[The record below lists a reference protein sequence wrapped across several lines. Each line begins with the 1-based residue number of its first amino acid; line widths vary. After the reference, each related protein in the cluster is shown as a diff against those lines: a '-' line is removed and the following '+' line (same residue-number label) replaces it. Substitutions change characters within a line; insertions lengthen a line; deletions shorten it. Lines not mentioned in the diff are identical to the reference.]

1 MEQSILKSTKKLL
14 GVGDDDASFDL
25 DIITHI
31 NSAFSTLHDL
41 GIGPQPG
48 FVIDDDTAV
57 WLDFL
62 DDIEDTVVQSKVKTY
77 VYLKTRQLFDPP
89 ATQHLLDA
97 MAKQIQELEWRI
109 NANREEV
116 TLGLPLAEELIV
128 IDGGDPEV
136 S

>member
-1 MEQSILKSTKKLL
+1 MEPSILKSTKKLL
-14 GVGDDDASFDL
+14 GVGDDSFDL
-25 DIITHI
+25 DIMTHI

-48 FVIDDDTAV
+48 FVVEDDTAV

-89 ATQHLLDA
+89 TTQYFLEA
-97 MAKQIQELEWRI
+97 MTKQIQELEWRI
-109 NANREEV
+109 NVNREETV
-116 TLGLPLAEELIV
+116 LGLPLAEELIV
-128 IDGGDPEV
+128 VDGGDPEV
-136 S
+136 P